1 MFLVYVQLLGFQR
14 HREPAAALLV
24 LLETLFYLFKK
35 YNSKYTTILVL
46 WDPINRMKENISLG
60 LLIFGANI
68 RGKKNPRTT
77 QVCLFSISAFH
88 INFRY
93 FNWKIFSMM
102 VLTFMVTC
110 HF

>member
-1 MFLVYVQLLGFQR
+1 MKLGIQINVFGLC
-14 HREPAAALLV
+14 AALGLSKTSRTCGCSACAFR
-24 LLETLFYLFKK
+24 ELFYLFKK

-77 QVCLFSISAFH
+77 QVCLSMIFNFCFSYKFL
-88 INFRY
+88 
-93 FNWKIFSMM
+93 IF
-102 VLTFMVTC
+102 
-110 HF
+110 